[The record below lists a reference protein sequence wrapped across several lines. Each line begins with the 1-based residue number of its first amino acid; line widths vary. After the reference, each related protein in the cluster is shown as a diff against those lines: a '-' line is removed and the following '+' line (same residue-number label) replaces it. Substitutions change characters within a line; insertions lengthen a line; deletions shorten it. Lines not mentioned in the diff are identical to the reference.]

1 MRILRIVFLLSF
13 ILSVVL
19 SVHCR
24 RKKKDDIDP
33 QLLSVILSQASPIE
47 SACQRFILSE
57 AACVAT
63 PDSGIVVCPNL
74 ISSLKSKILP
84 TTKATDSVAVLY
96 FNCFTEANILYNSA
110 KGCGK
115 SSFNTNVL
123 YRDTQRA
130 GTADAEVAWREAF
143 DRCSSRNNRFPDPG
157 TDLAKSETTLSGDP
171 IR

>member
-1 MRILRIVFLLSF
+1 M
-13 ILSVVL
+13 SVVL

-33 QLLSVILSQASPIE
+33 QLLSVILSQASSIE